1 MTMKDNKNEVDEIEL
16 VTPTISAT
24 NLSLEECVSSLVQ
37 RSNELENLMLQYV
50 DVGSYLRGMESGS
63 RAIH

>member
-1 MTMKDNKNEVDEIEL
+1 MKDNKNEGEEIEL
-16 VTPTISAT
+16 VIPALSAS
-24 NLSLEECVSSLVQ
+24 NHSLEECVSSLVQ

>member
-1 MTMKDNKNEVDEIEL
+1 MTMKDNKNGGDEIESVIPAL
-16 VTPTISAT
+16 SAS

-37 RSNELENLMLQYV
+37 RSNDLENLMLQYV